1 MKFLLDTNAF
11 LWAATFDPRL
21 SARANQILND
31 ASNDFYL
38 SVVSLWEVTVK
49 VQIGKLQIPQDLG
62 AFLQRT
68 LNRELTILPIQPEHV
83 LNLSKLP
90 LLHRDPFDRMLVAQ
104 SMSESVAILSSDRK
118 LRQYEVEI
126 IW

>member
-38 SVVSLWEVTVK
+38 SVVSLSEVTVK

-68 LNRELTILPIQPEHV
+68 LNRELMILPIQPEHV

>member
-38 SVVSLWEVTVK
+38 SVVSLSEVTVK

-68 LNRELTILPIQPEHV
+68 LNRELTILPIRPEHV

>member
-68 LNRELTILPIQPEHV
+68 LNRELTILPIRPEHV

>member
-68 LNRELTILPIQPEHV
+68 LNRELMILPIQPEHV